1 MARYL
6 IRRLWSLG
14 ATLVTISVVTFVV
27 MQVVPGDPALV
38 ILGHEADPG
47 AVEALRAELGLDRPA
62 VVRYLDWAS
71 GAVRGDLG
79 TSLRFGRPVSRL
91 ILERLP
97 VTVPLTLMAAA
108 FALAVAVPAG
118 VLAATRRNRVTDLLT
133 VSLAQL
139 GLAIPSFWLGIL
151 LILGVAVATGWFP
164 PGGFP
169 GWRDGAWPALRA
181 LVLPALALGVARAAV
196 LTRMM
201 RASLIEALEEDYV
214 RTARAKGLAER
225 IVTYKHALKN
235 AAIPT
240 VTVLGLQVA
249 GLLAGSI
256 VVERVF
262 ALPGVGRLII
272 YAIGTRDLPLVQ
284 GAVLFVAAVVVV
296 TNFLVDLVYA
306 WLDPKVRT

>member
-1 MARYL
+1 LARYL